1 MNRIALIA
9 VGLCALALPLGASGQ
24 TDPHTYTDPA
34 MSFTAPADF
43 TPIPV
48 PSSSPDQFQG
58 PTVVA
63 AFARHPKQ
71 SDMSIITLQMENTNE
86 DLNDF
91 EADAEAKA
99 RNQGSESVFVKKDLT
114 TLPNGMPAYFLD
126 ITASQ
131 DAGESKIYEYIWVDH
146 VRGVTLAISGRF
158 GVIDDKSAKKAL
170 ANVSAVAYPRNRY

>member
-1 MNRIALIA
+1 
-9 VGLCALALPLGASGQ
+9 LPLGASGQ
-24 TDPHTYTDPA
+24 TDPHTYSDPG

-48 PSSSPDQFQG
+48 PSSSPDQFTQ

-71 SDMSIITLQMENTNE
+71 SDMTIITLQMENTSE

-91 EADAEAKA
+91 AADAESKA
-99 RNQGSESVFVKKDLT
+99 RNQGSESVFVKKELT
-114 TLPNGMPAYFLD
+114 TLSNGMPAYFLD

-131 DAGESKIYEYIWVDH
+131 DAGEAKIYEYVWVDR

-158 GVIDDKSAKKAL
+158 GTIDDKSAKKAL